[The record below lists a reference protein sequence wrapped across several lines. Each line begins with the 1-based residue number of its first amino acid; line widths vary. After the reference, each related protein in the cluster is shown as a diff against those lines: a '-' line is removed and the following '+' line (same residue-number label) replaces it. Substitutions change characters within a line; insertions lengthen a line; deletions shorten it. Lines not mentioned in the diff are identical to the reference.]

1 MESRSLYQHHSLRVN
16 STRTHAHSVGQ
27 PALRKSLYT
36 AHWYQHTWG
45 YRPFHIHTLWDIAI
59 YWSLLVLELIESW
72 LHCWLRYLVFHN
84 WCATERQWL
93 VFWGGGFFYGLVNS
107 HSSLSVWLIWAQ
119 LSFFMQTTG
128 CAICLCPCTSHVVMW
143 VYWCI
148 SVCLCVC
155 LCVYL
160 WVIRSGLEQLAP
172 TMSHSFQQLQ
182 SMQTLWIVIGDC
194 RMFSKKEKKKRKCSH
209 PKLNGSLFLSC
220 SSCPP
225 T

>member
-93 VFWGGGFFYGLVNS
+93 VFWGGGVSFMDWLTHIPVYLCDSYG
-107 HSSLSVWLIWAQ
+107 HSWVSSCKQQVVQYVCVHVHLH
-119 LSFFMQTTG
+119 T
-128 CAICLCPCTSHVVMW
+128 CSHVSVLMHFGMF
-143 VYWCI
+143 VCV
-148 SVCLCVC
+148 SVCV
-155 LCVYL
+155 
-160 WVIRSGLEQLAP
+160 
-172 TMSHSFQQLQ
+172 
-182 SMQTLWIVIGDC
+182 
-194 RMFSKKEKKKRKCSH
+194 
-209 PKLNGSLFLSC
+209 SLGNS
-220 SSCPP
+220 
-225 T
+225 